1 MAKPTLTYFPV
12 RGRVQF
18 PRCLLEYLG
27 EEYNFNEVKAITDDL
42 KKQLLFKQI
51 PLYQEGDFKIV
62 QTSAIVDYISEKH
75 DFRGKTKEER
85 ARAHQCFAGIMEVLE
100 NCLHYSFKMDKQQ
113 QEKFRNENP
122 IKKIFD
128 GLEIIL
134 SQNKYLASGEK
145 ETYAD
150 LMAFVIVDYVTNLG
164 IMPSGDYSKLIC
176 LKKHYES
183 SPQLKKYLESRS
195 QSQV

>member
-1 MAKPTLTYFPV
+1 MTKPTLTYFPV

-27 EEYNFNEVKAITDDL
+27 EEYNFNEVKAISDDL
-42 KKQLLFKQI
+42 RKQLLFKQL

-62 QTSAIVDYISEKH
+62 QTPAIIDFIAEKH

-85 ARAHQCFAGIMEVLE
+85 ARAHQSLSGIMEVLE
-100 NCLHYSFKMDKQQ
+100 HCMGYSFKMDKQQ
-113 QEKFRNENP
+113 QENFRNENP
-122 IKKIFD
+122 IKRFFEAFEM
-128 GLEIIL
+128 LL
-134 SQNKYLASGEK
+134 SQNKYLASGDK

-150 LMAFVIVDYVTNLG
+150 LMAFVMVDYVTNLG
-164 IMPSGDYSKLIC
+164 ILPSGDYPKLNG

-183 SPQLKKYLESRS
+183 SPQLKKYLESRTPS
-195 QSQV
+195 NL